1 MANIIIN
8 SDCNR
13 KCVYCF
19 SHLNKGETKRMTL
32 DNLTL
37 ICDFM
42 ERSGKRKVNVLGG
55 EPTLHPQFVL
65 FLEYLI
71 SRGFI
76 IHLFTNGMM
85 KKSVLESLLVLV
97 AKRRLTR
104 QRLKL
109 IVNVN
114 AEAYRESRETEKQ
127 AATFR
132 AFRDFSS
139 LSFNIF
145 EKECSLD
152 FLAQLIEAHGL
163 IREIRLGLA
172 APVAGKANR
181 FLLNE
186 HYPAIAGKIEAF
198 SHVCQ
203 RHAID
208 LVLDC
213 GFPLCIFSDEQIGK
227 LFKNKTQLKFV
238 CRPIPDIDPDLNVFH
253 CYPLSGYFPQ
263 PLSQF
268 RDLRDVRNYFFSLL
282 ERNTHESGVFEACG
296 NCEYR
301 HRGMCAGGCKG
312 HFATAAKEGEQ
323 TQQAAK
329 TLSREMAN

>member
-8 SDCNR
+8 GDCNR

-19 SHLNKGETKRMTL
+19 SHLNDGEKKQMTL

-71 SRGFI
+71 SRGFMV
-76 IHLFTNGMM
+76 HLFTNGMM
-85 KKSVLESLLVLV
+85 KSSVMDNLLVFI

-114 AEAYRESRETEKQ
+114 TEAYRGPRETEMQ
-127 AATFR
+127 AE
-132 AFRDFSS
+132 AFRSLKDFCS

-145 EKECSLD
+145 EKECSMD
-152 FLAQLIEAHGL
+152 FLAQLIEKYGL

-172 APVAGKANR
+172 SPVAGGENR
-181 FLLNE
+181 YLLKEN
-186 HYPAIAGKIEAF
+186 YPAIARKIEAF
-198 SHVCQ
+198 SDVCQ
-203 RHAID
+203 VNAID

-227 LFKNKTQLKFV
+227 LYKNKTQLKFV

-253 CYPLSGYFPQ
+253 CYPLSGYYPQ
-263 PLSQF
+263 KLSQF
-268 RDLRDVRNYFFSLL
+268 RDLKDVRMFFHSLL
-282 ERNTHESGVFEACG
+282 KRSTHESGIFDQCG
-296 NCEYR
+296 DCEYR
-301 HRGMCAGGCKG
+301 NRGMCAGGCKG
-312 HFATAAKEGEQ
+312 HSVDPVKRNNQ
-323 TQQAAK
+323 
-329 TLSREMAN
+329 MAWIDI